1 MGASGRSWALL
12 GRFWEGLRW
21 VLGGFGTGLGR
32 VWAGFLQQASS
43 RSSSKAVPYISS
55 IARTF
60 AGSHAFLCKISA
72 LILNWNASALGRYNV
87 RRHIQLAC
95 IGLPCFVFLCL
106 ALPCLALLCLG
117 LPGFTLP
124 CLASPC
130 LALLYSCAF
139 RSIATQVLPLSWAL
153 FSLLWRIFSIFL
165 RILSYLAF
173 LSGFLGFLE

>member
-1 MGASGRSWALL
+1 MELILNSNSSWLYCL
-12 GRFWEGLRW
+12 CLWGGLRW

-139 RSIATQVLPLSWAL
+139 RSIATQVLPYVG
-153 FSLLWRIFSIFL
+153 SIF
-165 RILSYLAF
+165 RSCDAF
-173 LSGFLGFLE
+173 FRYFDAS